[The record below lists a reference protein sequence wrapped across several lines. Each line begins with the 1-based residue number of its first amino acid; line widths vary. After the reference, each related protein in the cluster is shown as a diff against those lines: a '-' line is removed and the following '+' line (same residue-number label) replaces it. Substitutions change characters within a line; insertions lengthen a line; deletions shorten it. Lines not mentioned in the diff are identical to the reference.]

1 MGIDRAEVIAR
12 MRGALRQGINASRFI
27 KDMKAAGLSYRR
39 TQMLSDWR
47 SVNQLESKKE
57 LFRYVRKDYYPS
69 PRVMATVSWNLSREF
84 MYKVRVQSRLAPGE
98 PLTERFVNIMSDVP
112 LTPGGVEAS
121 VMEQWAMWERYQK
134 ETIVKI
140 TPETAIRR
148 VLE

>member
-47 SVNQLESKKE
+47 SVNQLETKKE